1 MAGNHYPTRAG
12 DAYFGFYTMA
22 MTSGKPR
29 NKEEHFKFLKKNGFR
44 HLKLISSPND
54 FITSVIVAKK

>member
-29 NKEEHFKFLKKNGFR
+29 NKERTFQILEKKWFSTLKTCFK
-44 HLKLISSPND
+44 P
-54 FITSVIVAKK
+54 